1 MLGFVLLLAEK
12 VGKRDRTIEEL
23 NGRDAAFMGLAQA
36 LALIPGV
43 SRSGST
49 ISAGLFAG
57 FDRESA
63 ARYSFLLSVPAVV
76 LSGLFEA
83 RKIGDP
89 GGADFVPTLIA
100 TVLAFIVGYASI
112 AWMLRWLT
120 SHSTVVFVVYRVA
133 ARRPWCWFSPRPG
146 PSRRILVR

>member
-1 MLGFVLLLAEK
+1 PICICVLVFNDQIESGARSLYLIGTTLIVLGFVLLLAEK
-12 VGKRDRTIEEL
+12 VGTRERSIEEL
-23 NGRDAAFMGLAQA
+23 TGRDAAFMGCAQA

-83 RKIGDP
+83 RKIR
-89 GGADFVPTLIA
+89 A
-100 TVLAFIVGYASI
+100 
-112 AWMLRWLT
+112 
-120 SHSTVVFVVYRVA
+120 H
-133 ARRPWCWFSPRPG
+133 C
-146 PSRRILVR
+146 

>member
-1 MLGFVLLLAEK
+1 
-12 VGKRDRTIEEL
+12 VGKRERSIEEL
-23 NGRDAAFMGLAQA
+23 NGRDAAFMGCAQA

-83 RKIGDP
+83 RKIGEP

-120 SHSTVVFVVYRVA
+120 SHSTAVFVVYRVVLGA
-133 ARRPWCWFSPRPG
+133 IVL
-146 PSRRILVR
+146 ILTASGAIS